1 MSEEKKQ
8 KSPVDT
14 DGLEQIKSIEGAIE
28 AILYAAGYPVKYE
41 SGFPMTLPE
50 DDKDG
55 FIYVAGA
62 KRDGE
67 KLLSAGGRVLG
78 VTAVA
83 DTLDVAIQKA
93 YERVSKVSFEN
104 GYYRSDIGARAMK
117 ALQK

>member
-1 MSEEKKQ
+1 MQ
-8 KSPVDT
+8 RLNP
-14 DGLEQIKSIEGAIE
+14 E
-28 AILYAAGYPVKYE
+28 AAVIVCGCLAQ
-41 SGFPMTLPE
+41 
-50 DDKDG
+50 
-55 FIYVAGA
+55 
-62 KRDGE
+62 RDGE

-93 YERVSKVSFEN
+93 YDRVSKVSFEN